1 MTGDSFGISRYRVRG
16 AFAVLSVLMA
26 TWLTGCSSVIEQI
39 PQEGPT
45 PAPNI
50 SEALAS
56 IKTVAGQYHVANPL
70 EFSGPIEAGIESLV
84 PWIICLRSAAVPGQT
99 YALFY
104 DKDDKYVSSRI
115 STLAD
120 RCDGEAYSS
129 LPN

>member
-1 MTGDSFGISRYRVRG
+1 VRG
-16 AFAVLSVLMA
+16 AFAVLSVLIA
-26 TWLTGCSSVIEQI
+26 TSLTDCSSVIEQI

-45 PAPNI
+45 SAPNI

-56 IKTVAGQYHVANPL
+56 IRTVAGQYHVASPL
-70 EFSGPIEAGIESLV
+70 EFSGPIEAGVESLV
-84 PWIICLRSAAVPGQT
+84 PWIICLRSAAVPNET

-120 RCDGEAYSS
+120 RCDGEAYGP